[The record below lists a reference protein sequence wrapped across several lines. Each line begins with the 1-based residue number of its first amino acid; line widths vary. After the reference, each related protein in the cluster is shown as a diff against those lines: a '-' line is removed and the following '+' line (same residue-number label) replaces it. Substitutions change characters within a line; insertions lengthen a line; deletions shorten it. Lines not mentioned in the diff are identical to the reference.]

1 LSDAWCFAPS
11 FYKTGNE
18 RKAGEQPGNS
28 FRVLQVVQPVPHI
41 YFEEVTSMRKKKD
54 IGKPTVIVHTLPGT
68 PEQIA
73 ENRERLRSVCESAV
87 SELAGRPME
96 VKLIWGDE
104 KKA

>member
-1 LSDAWCFAPS
+1 
-11 FYKTGNE
+11 
-18 RKAGEQPGNS
+18 
-28 FRVLQVVQPVPHI
+28 
-41 YFEEVTSMRKKKD
+41 MRKKKD

-87 SELAGRPME
+87 SELTGRPME